1 MDYPIELFQV
11 HRYYGTDYMAAACVI
26 VAMVLLGDR
35 RRAGF
40 LLYMLATCFA
50 MAFAIMAHSFPIIVT
65 NGIVFGLNLRGF
77 LKWRHAAPAKGER
90 D

>member
-1 MDYPIELFQV
+1 MEFLVDLFQV
-11 HRYYGTDYMAAACVI
+11 QRYYGTDYIAAACVI

-35 RRAGF
+35 KRTGF

-65 NGIVFGLNLRGF
+65 NCIVFGLNLRGF
-77 LKWRHAAPAKGER
+77 LKWRHAGPAEG
-90 D
+90 

>member
-1 MDYPIELFQV
+1 MEFLNDLFQV
-11 HRYYGTDYMAAACVI
+11 QRYYGTDYLAAACVI

-35 RRAGF
+35 KRTGF

-50 MAFAIMAHSFPIIVT
+50 MVFAVLAHSFPIIVT

-77 LKWRHAAPAKGER
+77 LKWRQATPPEGC
-90 D
+90 